1 MRVSAQELDAY
12 TRRVSTQQQAA
23 RDFVERSLTMFLR
36 LNPGADVAEVR
47 DYGIEVLTQAYRA
60 YGDRA
65 AYLACQW
72 YDEAMGRLG
81 FDVADA
87 VLYNEVEESLVDRD
101 ARYLARYLADG
112 DTDRFI
118 SRMAAKAYDHVS
130 RAANGTM
137 YGNANRAADRAA
149 GVRYARVPS
158 GRETCGFCL
167 MLASRGFVYRS
178 RERAG
183 DVGGA
188 FNSYHANCDCRVVV
202 GDASTTVDGYDPDW
216 YREVYGRARSEVV
229 GTARDDYEAA
239 GGSSGTGKTYDKYL
253 SDRICAQIETYDRDW
268 VWNGSGS

>member
-1 MRVSAQELDAY
+1 MRVSSSELDAY
-12 TRRVSTQQQAA
+12 TRLVSTQQQAA
-23 RDFVERSLTMFLR
+23 RNFVEKSLTMFLR

-72 YDEAMGRLG
+72 YDEAMERLG

-87 VLYNEVEESLVDRD
+87 VIYNKVEESLIDRD
-101 ARYLARYLADG
+101 VRYLAGALVDG
-112 DTDRFI
+112 DEGRFA

-149 GVRYARVPS
+149 GVRYARVPT

-167 MLASRGFVYRS
+167 MLASQGFVYRS
-178 RERAG
+178 RETAG
-183 DVGGA
+183 DVGGL
-188 FNSYHANCDCRVVV
+188 FNSYHANCDCKVVV
-202 GDASTTVDGYDPDW
+202 GDAFTTVEGYDPDW
-216 YREVYGRARSEVV
+216 YFEVYQRARADVE
-229 GTARDDYEAA
+229 GTAHDGYQAA
-239 GGSSGTGKTYDKYL
+239 GGKKGTGKTYDEYL
-253 SDRICAQIETYDRDW
+253 RDRICAQIETYDRDW